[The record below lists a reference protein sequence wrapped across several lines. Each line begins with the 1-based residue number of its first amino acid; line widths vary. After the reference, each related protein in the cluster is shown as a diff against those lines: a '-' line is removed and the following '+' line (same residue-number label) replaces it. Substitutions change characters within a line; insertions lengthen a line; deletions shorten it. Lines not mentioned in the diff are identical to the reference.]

1 MSPNRLVALLSPVFA
16 LAAGACSVWLAEHF
30 PGLDVS
36 ADALEEIFIAGALA
50 ALAPALQWLY
60 GWQKYEQREAEAQ
73 LAADKAEA
81 GVPDV
86 AVTVAAEE
94 PDDFDDLDLGT
105 DEDLDDLLAAVDG
118 EEAEQLASR
127 G

>member
-1 MSPNRLVALLSPVFA
+1 M
-16 LAAGACSVWLAEHF
+16 
-30 PGLDVS
+30 
-36 ADALEEIFIAGALA
+36 
-50 ALAPALQWLY
+50 
-60 GWQKYEQREAEAQ
+60 
-73 LAADKAEA
+73 
-81 GVPDV
+81 